1 MSSFSRFECI
11 SMHAGNN
18 VMSIF
23 GSMKGQ
29 ADAPKNPRAVAQ
41 AILDKLDAA
50 SIPMISETSCAAHSS
65 LLCALFSSLKSNL
78 ISIVLYCLYPTNS
91 PKDHEFLPQTL
102 ASLHALIEGIA
113 VFHSVKAR
121 KLKNA

>member
-1 MSSFSRFECI
+1 MCSFSKIQCGI
-11 SMHAGNN
+11 MHAGNN

-50 SIPMISETSCAAHSS
+50 SIPMISETSCVAP
-65 LLCALFSSLKSNL
+65 C
-78 ISIVLYCLYPTNS
+78 CLPRS
-91 PKDHEFLPQTL
+91 H
-102 ASLHALIEGIA
+102 H
-113 VFHSVKAR
+113 
-121 KLKNA
+121 